1 MHTTF
6 APGPPCALAQKSTDS
21 GLASSLDR
29 DGGANESDL
38 VPALAARVAAID
50 DRIRAT
56 EVIDEKTLKE
66 LRRTMEA
73 LSKRDPKFEE
83 RVTNKVEVMADRIET
98 VARTVSTTS
107 AALAAKDGEIAQ
119 LRRELE
125 VGLSRAGSVAAEHSR
140 AADPAEL
147 AEIRGALADL
157 TKLSKQKMPRGLDG
171 RVDELAAKFEMLAQ
185 RIDSVSTT
193 VSTTAAGLS
202 GREGDVNA
210 LRRAFETHSDRVGTE
225 LAELRRGIDPTPVV
239 ELRRALKEVADE
251 ASRQRHGNRQLHGQT
266 ETKVDALADRLDSLT
281 TSLTS
286 TASRVS
292 GTEKELSAFRSYF
305 EEAGGRLSAL
315 LGEHHQALAALS
327 ARAVALEQ
335 AGEDATR
342 VADQHFADTSGKID
356 GIVQR
361 LDSLAASTMS
371 TASTVAGTEEEVSAL
386 RVYVEDAGE
395 RLTSLVAGQ
404 EQSLAALSARA
415 TALEQAD
422 GDVTHML
429 AERVS
434 GASARIDDLAS
445 QLDPLGA
452 SVASMTERFD
462 AGEVKL
468 EAMERRFRDA
478 SSRVDALVADLS
490 RTLAELPDQNTLG
503 PALTSRLDELTE
515 RTGSLTEDVSR
526 VQTTVLEQ
534 LRASRALSAGLEQRF
549 DEELGT
555 VGALSGRLD
564 SLATSLTSTASR
576 VSGTEGELSAFRS
589 TFEDADARLGTLLGE
604 QRQELAA
611 LSARAVALEQ
621 AGEDATRVAD
631 QHFAE
636 SSAKIDGI
644 VQRLDSVAASTT
656 STASKV
662 VGTEDEVSVLR
673 AYVEDAGGR
682 LSSLLAEH
690 EQSLAALSV
699 RATALEQADGGELS
713 ERVED
718 IVAKLEA
725 DEEGRAESAGEI
737 ARVAAILEV
746 ERASLRARLETLEAG
761 LNETFAAKESDELE
775 RRVAGLK
782 DAFDAERASAQAQ
795 FDAIANALA
804 SSPKHTALEQRLDE
818 LSQRLDEVEQRGA
831 AVASKVSH
839 ASTLVP
845 TALRSLEARLDEVA
859 PPPRRTEPRTDGWN
873 LHDAGA
879 DDAPA
884 EHADRSEDAAIV
896 PLRSAET

>member
-1 MHTTF
+1 VYATF
-6 APGPPCALAQKSTDS
+6 AVGPQGALVQLSADS
-21 GLASSLDR
+21 SVASSLDR
-29 DGGANESDL
+29 DGSASEAEL
-38 VPALAARVAAID
+38 VPALAARVAALD

-66 LRRTMEA
+66 LRRTIEA

-83 RVTNKVEVMADRIET
+83 RVTNKVDVMADRIET
-98 VARTVSTTS
+98 VARTISTTS

-125 VGLSRAGSVAAEHSR
+125 VGLSRAGSIAAEGVRDS
-140 AADPAEL
+140 DPAEL

-171 RVDELAAKFEMLAQ
+171 RVDELAAKFEVLAQ

-210 LRRAFETHSDRVGTE
+210 LRRAFETHSDRVGAE
-225 LAELRRGIDPTPVV
+225 LAELRRGIDPAPVV
-239 ELRRALKEVADE
+239 ELQHALKELADE
-251 ASRQRHGNRQLHGQT
+251 TSRQRHGTRQLLGQT
-266 ETKVDALADRLDSLT
+266 ETKMDALADRLDSLT

-315 LGEHHQALAALS
+315 LGEQRQELAALS
-327 ARAVALEQ
+327 ARAVGLEQ
-335 AGEDATR
+335 AGADASR
-342 VADQHFADTSGKID
+342 VVDQHFADTSGKID
-356 GIVQR
+356 GIVQH
-361 LDSLAASTMS
+361 LASLAASTTS
-371 TASTVAGTEEEVSAL
+371 TASKIAGTEDEVSAL
-386 RVYVEDAGE
+386 RAYVEDAGE
-395 RLTSLVAGQ
+395 RLTSLVAGH

-445 QLDPLGA
+445 RLDPLGA
-452 SVASMTERFD
+452 VVASMTERFE
-462 AGEVKL
+462 AGEVNL
-468 EAMERRFRDA
+468 ETMERRFHDA

-490 RTLAELPDQNTLG
+490 RALGDLPDQN
-503 PALTSRLDELTE
+503 ALAQGLAPRLDELAE
-515 RTGSLTEDVSR
+515 RTASLTEDVAR
-526 VQTTVLEQ
+526 VETTMLEQ
-534 LRASRALSAGLEQRF
+534 LQASGAVSAGLEKRL

-555 VGALSGRLD
+555 VGDLSGRLD
-564 SLATSLTSTASR
+564 SLTTSLTSTASR
-576 VSGTEGELSAFRS
+576 VSGTEKELSAFRS
-589 TFEDADARLGTLLGE
+589 YFEDADGRRSAVLGE
-604 QRQELAA
+604 QRQALAA

-621 AGEDATRVAD
+621 ARVDATRVLD
-631 QHFAE
+631 QHVADT
-636 SSAKIDGI
+636 SGKVDDIA
-644 VQRLDSVAASTT
+644 QRLESLAASTT

-662 VGTEDEVSVLR
+662 AGTEDEVSVLR

-682 LSSLLAEH
+682 LSSLVAEH
-690 EQSLAALSV
+690 EQSLAALTA
-699 RATALEQADGGELS
+699 RAAALEQADGGELS
-713 ERVED
+713 EQVESL
-718 IVAKLEA
+718 VAKLDTHK
-725 DEEGRAESAGEI
+725 DERAESAGEI

-746 ERASLRARLETLEAG
+746 ERASWRARLDTLEAG
-761 LNETFAAKESDELE
+761 LNATSAAKGSDELE
-775 RRVAGLK
+775 QQVAGLR

-818 LSQRLDEVEQRGA
+818 LGHRLEEVEQRGA

-839 ASTLVP
+839 ASALVP

-859 PPPRRTEPRTDGWN
+859 PASRRTEPGQEGWG
-873 LHDAGA
+873 LHDAE
-879 DDAPA
+879 DHDAPA

-896 PLRSAET
+896 RLRSAET